1 MDTVTEPM
9 EAQNHE
15 QLKGSMV
22 VNGACVTAFS
32 FETNGYQGGD
42 AGHGGYLEISIDGTS
57 STMMSAVLDGD
68 PMPQIGDGDHK
79 VSLRF
84 FGDSEMEN
92 VAKGLEFLA
101 IRIRQALLQPT
112 ETPPSPE

>member
-1 MDTVTEPM
+1 MQTAIKTIEEPDH
-9 EAQNHE
+9 A
-15 QLKGSMV
+15 QLKGSMTV
-22 VNGACVTAFS
+22 TGACVTAFS

-57 STMMSAVLDGD
+57 STMMSAVLDGS

-112 ETPPSPE
+112 ETPSSAE